1 MQPQLTVIIPVY
13 NGMPFLKEAVE
24 SILSQTYPNF
34 SLLIINDGSTDGS
47 TEYFNSLFEPR
58 IKVIHQENIGL
69 CCSLNKAVF
78 EHTESELI
86 ARLDQ
91 DDISLPS
98 RLEEQVNFMVQNPN
112 YAAVLCQLTR
122 IGADGRDFGYYQTP
136 SKELIQDYDPSCGIV
151 AHSTILFR
159 REKFIEL
166 GGYRQELYPVDD
178 LDLSLRFCE
187 NAPVAVIT
195 KPLVKYRIHGNAS
208 TFQVFWLMETKNRYV
223 FEMSHRRKEGQAEIP
238 FDEWVKLD
246 TPPPVQQFIRYIK
259 GVGRLFFREAGKL
272 IGEGKKWEG
281 GLYLIIAFC
290 AYPSFVQRKLFA
302 LRQGNK

>member
-1 MQPQLTVIIPVY
+1 
-13 NGMPFLKEAVE
+13 MPFLKEAVE
-24 SILSQTYPNF
+24 SILSQTYPKF

-47 TEYFNSLFEPR
+47 TEYLNSLSEPR

-69 CCSLNKAVF
+69 CRSLNKAVF

-91 DDISLPS
+91 
-98 RLEEQVNFMVQNPN
+98 
-112 YAAVLCQLTR
+112 
-122 IGADGRDFGYYQTP
+122 
-136 SKELIQDYDPSCGIV
+136 
-151 AHSTILFR
+151 
-159 REKFIEL
+159 
-166 GGYRQELYPVDD
+166 
-178 LDLSLRFCE
+178 
-187 NAPVAVIT
+187 
-195 KPLVKYRIHGNAS
+195 
-208 TFQVFWLMETKNRYV
+208 METKTRYV

-272 IGEGKKWEG
+272 IGEGKKWQG
-281 GLYLIIAFC
+281 TLYLIIAFC